1 MCQLMFLNKHVI
13 VMLQS
18 NVHDFL
24 SIDEICVFEAFTAQ
38 VGFGSPWHT
47 SSFDT
52 ILPFPSFASVLD
64 LMISACPYTCFAI
77 DLKFSK
83 GGSRIWTVSF

>member
-24 SIDEICVFEAFTAQ
+24 SIDEICVFEAFTAR
-38 VGFGSPWHT
+38 
-47 SSFDT
+47 
-52 ILPFPSFASVLD
+52 
-64 LMISACPYTCFAI
+64 
-77 DLKFSK
+77 
-83 GGSRIWTVSF
+83 RIWVTLAHIIF

>member
-24 SIDEICVFEAFTAQ
+24 SIDKICVFEAFTAKSDL
-38 VGFGSPWHT
+38 GHPGTHHLLT
-47 SSFDT
+47 
-52 ILPFPSFASVLD
+52 PFFRPQALR
-64 LMISACPYTCFAI
+64 LYLI
-77 DLKFSK
+77 
-83 GGSRIWTVSF
+83 